1 MNLKTQKGRLK
12 KELKN
17 DDNKENKENKEK
29 ID

>member
-17 DDNKENKENKEK
+17 DDNKENKEK
-29 ID
+29 IDWY